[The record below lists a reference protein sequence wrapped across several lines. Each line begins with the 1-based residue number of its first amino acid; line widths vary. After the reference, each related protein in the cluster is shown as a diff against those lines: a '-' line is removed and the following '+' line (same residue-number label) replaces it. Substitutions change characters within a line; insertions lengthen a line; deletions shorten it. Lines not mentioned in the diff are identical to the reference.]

1 MDLYTKDGV
10 TFLDKF
16 VINGNKKLYGEVT
29 VSGAKNAA
37 VAILPATLLT
47 KGVCVIE
54 NIPDVKDINYILD
67 VLSRLGAKVERID
80 RNSVKI
86 DASGDI
92 LTVADFE
99 VLNHMRASY
108 YLVGA
113 LLGRFGKADVSMP
126 GGCNFG
132 ERPVDLH
139 KKGFAALGADVN
151 VSGVFH
157 AEAKEGLKGANIYLD
172 TVSVGATINIMIAAV
187 LAEGTTIIE
196 NVAKEPHIVDVAN
209 FLNALGADVKG
220 AGTDVIRINGVK
232 ELTNSVTYALIPD
245 QIEAGTFMVA
255 AAGAGGDVLVKNV
268 IPKHMEATTAK
279 LEEMGIVVEEFS
291 DSIRIKSDGVIDKV
305 NLKTLPYPGF
315 PTDMQPIAVALLTVA
330 RGTSMVTEGV
340 WENRFQYVNELRRMG
355 AHITVNGR
363 MAVIE
368 GVEKLNGAIVNATDL
383 RAGAALVVA
392 GLMAEGTTTVRNI
405 KYIDR
410 GYEHFAEKL
419 RAIGADIQRDS
430 DPSD

>member
-1 MDLYTKDGV
+1 M
-10 TFLDKF
+10 DKF
-16 VINGNKKLYGEVT
+16 VINGNKSLYGEVDI
-29 VSGAKNAA
+29 SGAKNAA
-37 VAILPATLLT
+37 VAILPAALLN
-47 KGVCVIE
+47 KGTCTIE

-67 VLSRLGAKVERID
+67 VIGRLGAKVERLS
-80 RNSVKI
+80 RNSVRI

-92 LTVADFE
+92 ATVADFE

-108 YLVGA
+108 YIVGA
-113 LLGRFGKADVSMP
+113 LLGRFGNAEVSMP

-139 KKGFAALGADVN
+139 KKGFTALGADVS
-151 VSGVFH
+151 VSGIFK
-157 AEAKEGLKGANIYLD
+157 AKTTLPLKGANIYLD

-209 FLNALGADVKG
+209 FLNAMGANVKG
-220 AGTDVIRINGVK
+220 AGTDVIRIKGVK
-232 ELTNSVTYALIPD
+232 ELNKNINYALIPD

-255 AAGAGGDVLVKNV
+255 AAAAGGNVLIKNV
-268 IPKHMEATTAK
+268 IPKHMEAISAK
-279 LEEMGIVVEEFS
+279 LEEMNITVQEFS
-291 DSIRIKSDGVIDKV
+291 DSIRIISDGTVGKA

-330 RGTSMVTEGV
+330 KGTSIVTEGV
-340 WENRFQYVNELRRMG
+340 WENRFQYVDELRRMG

-368 GVEKLNGAIVNATDL
+368 GVDKLTGAVVNATDL

-392 GLMAEGTTTVRNI
+392 GLMAEGKTVIRNI

-419 RAIGADIQRDS
+419 RSIGADIQRDS
-430 DPSD
+430 DPSN

>member
-1 MDLYTKDGV
+1 
-10 TFLDKF
+10 LDKF
-16 VINGNKKLYGEVT
+16 VINGDKKLYGEVT

-47 KGVCVIE
+47 KGVCTIE
-54 NIPDVKDINYILD
+54 NIPDVKDINYLID
-67 VLSRLGAKVERID
+67 VLSRLGAKVERLS

-86 DASGDI
+86 DASGNI
-92 LTVADFE
+92 STVADFE

-108 YLVGA
+108 YIVGA
-113 LLGRFGKADVSMP
+113 LLGRFGEADVSMP

-139 KKGFAALGADVN
+139 KKGFMALGAEVN

-157 AEAKEGLKGANIYLD
+157 AKAEKPLHGANIYLD

-187 LAEGTTIIE
+187 LAEGVTVIE

-209 FLNALGADVKG
+209 FLNSMGANVKG
-220 AGTDVIRINGVK
+220 AGTDVIRITGVK
-232 ELTNSVTYALIPD
+232 ELKNSVTYSLIPD

-255 AAGAGGDVLVKNV
+255 AAGAGGDVLIKNV
-268 IPKHMEATTAK
+268 IPKHMEATSAK
-279 LEEMGIVVEEFS
+279 LEEMGITVHEFS
-291 DSIRIKSDGVIDKV
+291 DSIRIISDGVIGKA

-330 RGTSMVTEGV
+330 KGTSIVTEGV

-368 GVEKLNGAIVNATDL
+368 GVDHLTGATVKATDL
-383 RAGAALVVA
+383 RAGAAMVVA
-392 GLMAEGTTTVRNI
+392 GLMAKGRTTVRDI

-419 RAIGADIQRDS
+419 RALGADIQRDI
-430 DPSD
+430 DPND